1 MSPVTTTL
9 PSDTAASSPRD
20 PSSRYQAQVLFYV
33 GVPNVEAALAQAESL
48 GGTRMMGPDRPPG
61 GGVVVGHFAD
71 PEGHL
76 IGLAAAA

>member
-48 GGTRMMGPDRPPG
+48 GGTRMMGPDRPPE
-61 GGVVVGHFAD
+61 VASWSAIS
-71 PEGHL
+71 P
-76 IGLAAAA
+76 IPKAT